1 VTEAFVRSDEGQ
13 ALVVVGIALAVIV
26 GALVLTADWGY
37 GLATRRAAQNQAD
50 AAALA
55 AGRVLASSYDG
66 ASPAFATTQEDA
78 WNAACE
84 ARNAN
89 TPNAPVSQDR
99 ILTVSFLASDGAQ
112 IAETSS
118 ASPTCTLTPAV
129 LVPNDT
135 SEVRV
140 RSEMTYQSLLGVVTR
155 QQISVAASAQARLTS
170 GAAVRPLR
178 VPNDTVHPV
187 GTAGVGLSGASTLPN
202 SAMWPIVVRY
212 NVSSWDPSG
221 SRVISLIGSGA
232 ASPGVQFLAISHYSP
247 HEAIVGRSQ
256 SHQTVTE
263 SDYTGTSNGHH
274 GHPSTPRLANSD
286 TRACGGSASWDTN
299 GDASLATAAT
309 CDVPNWFNYGYRGSL
324 SVGTNWN
331 DASWGQFEGAQ
342 DETEL
347 PDPLSLSRASCTARA
362 ASFYNAAP
370 PSCVLATAG
379 DWVETTTGI
388 DPSVVADRMLSF
400 ISRYGRDVPMAGGG
414 LEKAVV
420 VNVFL
425 WDCGETFVTA
435 APEPPRDRWRP
446 ITGGGGDCSLG
457 TGAFDRV
464 HLFTAVPLT
473 FRESDVV
480 PSTNP
485 TAVNVSAR
493 WGHVFGDAGQC
504 AYPSTPAGCEL
515 NPMINSA
522 FLVPDE

>member
-1 VTEAFVRSDEGQ
+1 VADRRSVQRQQLGPQ
-13 ALVVVGIALAVIV
+13 RVARHIA
-26 GALVLTADWGY
+26 
-37 GLATRRAAQNQAD
+37 
-50 AAALA
+50 
-55 AGRVLASSYDG
+55 
-66 ASPAFATTQEDA
+66 
-78 WNAACE
+78 
-84 ARNAN
+84 
-89 TPNAPVSQDR
+89 DR
-99 ILTVSFLASDGAQ
+99 IGRGVAWGPIPRDLA
-112 IAETSS
+112 
-118 ASPTCTLTPAV
+118 L
-129 LVPNDT
+129 
-135 SEVRV
+135 
-140 RSEMTYQSLLGVVTR
+140 
-155 QQISVAASAQARLTS
+155 
-170 GAAVRPLR
+170 
-178 VPNDTVHPV
+178 
-187 GTAGVGLSGASTLPN
+187 
-202 SAMWPIVVRY
+202 
-212 NVSSWDPSG
+212 
-221 SRVISLIGSGA
+221 
-232 ASPGVQFLAISHYSP
+232 FP

-446 ITGGGGDCSLG
+446 ITGPGGDCSLG

-464 HLFTAVPLT
+464 HLFHCRAADLP
-473 FRESDVV
+473 RERRGAEHESD
-480 PSTNP
+480 SREC
-485 TAVNVSAR
+485 VSPLGPR
-493 WGHVFGDAGQC
+493 LRRCGPVRL
-504 AYPSTPAGCEL
+504 PSTPAGCEL

>member
-1 VTEAFVRSDEGQ
+1 MTETFVRGDEGQ

-26 GALVLTADWGY
+26 GALVLSADWGY
-37 GLATRRAAQNQAD
+37 GLAMRRASQNQAD

-66 ASPAFATTQEDA
+66 ASPAFASTQEDA

-89 TPNAPVSQDR
+89 TPSAPMSQDR

-118 ASPTCTLTPAV
+118 ASATCTLTPAV

-135 SEVRV
+135 TDVRV
-140 RSEMTYQSLLGVVTR
+140 RSEVTYQSLLGVVTR

-178 VPNDTVHPV
+178 IPAGTSNPV
-187 GTAGVGLSGASTLPN
+187 GVPGVGLSGASTLPN

-212 NVSSWDPSG
+212 DVSSWDPSA
-221 SRVISLIGSGA
+221 SHTISLIASGA
-232 ASPGVQFLAISHYSP
+232 ASAGIQFLAISHYSP
-247 HEAIVGRSQ
+247 HESIAGRSQ

-299 GDASLATAAT
+299 GSASLATAAS

-324 SVGTNWN
+324 SVGTDWN
-331 DASWGQFEGAQ
+331 DASWSQFEGAQ

-362 ASFYNAAP
+362 ASFYNVAP
-370 PSCVLATAG
+370 PSCLLATAG

-425 WDCGETFVTA
+425 WDCAERFDA
-435 APEPPRDRWRP
+435 AASEPPRDRWRP
-446 ITGGGGDCSLG
+446 ITGPGGDCSLG
-457 TGAFDRV
+457 TGTFDRV

-485 TAVNVSAR
+485 TAVNVTAT
-493 WGHVFGDAGQC
+493 WGHVFGDAGRC
-504 AYPSTPAGCEL
+504 GYPSTPAGCGL

-522 FLVPDE
+522 FLVPSD